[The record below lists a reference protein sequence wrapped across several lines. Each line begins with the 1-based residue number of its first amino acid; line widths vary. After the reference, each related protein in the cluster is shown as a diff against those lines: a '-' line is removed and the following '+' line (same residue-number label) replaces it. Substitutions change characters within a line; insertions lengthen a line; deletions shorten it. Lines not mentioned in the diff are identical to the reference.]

1 MSQTSHRRYL
11 KEKGSNEK
19 LEIEI
24 RALRRKNLKIYV
36 MEPYGRKERG
46 QKPLAQI
53 VTKSFMK
60 KTFSRDTRL
69 FTNGF
74 VQDVDIVLC

>member
-1 MSQTSHRRYL
+1 M
-11 KEKGSNEK
+11 
-19 LEIEI
+19 
-24 RALRRKNLKIYV
+24 NLKIYV

-74 VQDVDIVLC
+74 VQDVDNVLC